1 MDSVACETLFF
12 SFVTFLASRLK
23 SRNNTNATSTNYV
36 RSNVLG
42 RKFLALFFGFLGKF
56 TYTKIVVQSLNFKN
70 AVLK

>member
-12 SFVTFLASRLK
+12 SFVTFLASRRK
-23 SRNNTNATSTNYV
+23 SRNNTNASTNYV
-36 RSNVLG
+36 GSNVLG

>member
-12 SFVTFLASRLK
+12 SFVTFLASRRK
-23 SRNNTNATSTNYV
+23 SRNNTNASTNYV
-36 RSNVLG
+36 GSNVLG
-42 RKFLALFFGFLGKF
+42 RKFLSLFFGFLGKF